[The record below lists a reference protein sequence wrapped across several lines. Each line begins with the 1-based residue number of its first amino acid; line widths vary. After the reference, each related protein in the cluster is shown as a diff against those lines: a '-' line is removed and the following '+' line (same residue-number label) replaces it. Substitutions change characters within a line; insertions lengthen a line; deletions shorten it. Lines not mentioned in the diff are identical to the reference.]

1 MRYCRFQTDAGP
13 RYGRVEELRGRL
25 VVAGLMPAPEEEGYL
40 DSSTPKMTATPL
52 EYVKLLPA
60 VAPRKILCVGRNYR
74 DHASELGNEVPQE
87 PLIFMKPVSSLLAPG
102 DIIRIPDASLTKRVD
117 FEGEVGVVMGKRAR
131 NLNGEFDIKEYIRG
145 YTVAND
151 VTARDLQKKDAQWT
165 RAKGFDTFCP
175 VGPFV
180 TDEVDVDKG
189 VDLTTRLNGEEKQH
203 GNTSDF
209 IFSLREILTY
219 ITTFL
224 TLEPGDLILTGTP
237 SGVAPM
243 KAGDTVEVTVKGI
256 GTLKNKVGD

>member
-52 EYVKLLPA
+52 EYVRLLPA

-74 DHASELGNEVPQE
+74 DHASELGNEIPQE

-102 DIIRIPDASLTKRVD
+102 DIIRIPDSSLTKRVD
-117 FEGEVGVVMGKRAR
+117 FEGEVGVVIGKRAR
-131 NLNGEFDIKEYIRG
+131 NLNGEFNVKEYIRG

-180 TDEVDVDKG
+180 TDEVDVETG
-189 VDLTTRLNGEEKQH
+189 VVLTTSLNGQEKQR

-219 ITTFL
+219 ITAFL

-237 SGVAPM
+237 SGVGPM
-243 KAGDTVEVTVKGI
+243 KAGDTVEITVKGI